1 MQCHAHRDLQ
11 DNYNAVGSTAAAVVS
26 IGTAASGTSITNHT
40 ERRSRLDRRQTQ
52 TGTLPFADRRGNQD
66 RRGNEE
72 EISSFQDV
80 PTHLNLLDH
89 GGVLVK
95 KRRRRAVVVASALVS
110 GTQLFAASGFAMALL
125 SLFGLGAGVMALFD
139 KVLAVIQPVS
149 QHLAP
154 LLKVA
159 QAQGLPVGDLAGM
172 LQKKLLPH
180 SLLRRWSFFAAAT
193 MFGRGSGSFWM
204 GATSFAALAVGLP
217 SVGADVL
224 AFSSGSLLLH
234 QAVRDALP
242 QILEYRYH
250 FAPDQIALRIGRAV
264 DFYQRS
270 ASLDPQKMTTNL
282 IDVGRLLA
290 RHHDTAQAI
299 GIKHQEHQ
307 THQAQITEEPLEV
320 MLHTL
325 PSFAKRAGQA
335 LVQEKKGEK
344 KQEKEQPH
352 TLEQSKEMLK
362 PISREMEREMQN
374 FAKSIYAHSQNR
386 TREHA

>member
-1 MQCHAHRDLQ
+1 MVMQHYAHHDPQ
-11 DNYNAVGSTAAAVVS
+11 KNYDSVESTAASVIS
-26 IGTAASGTSITNHT
+26 IGTAATGTSITNHT

-52 TGTLPFADRRGNQD
+52 SGTLPFAERRGNRD
-66 RRGNEE
+66 RRDDTA
-72 EISSFQDV
+72 EISSFQDI

-95 KRRRRAVVVASALVS
+95 KRRRRVILAASALVS

-149 QHLAP
+149 QHLTP

-159 QAQGLPVGDLAGM
+159 QAQGLPVDDLAGM
-172 LQKKLLPH
+172 LHKKLIPH
-180 SLLRRWSFFAAAT
+180 NLLRRWGFYAAAT

-204 GATSFAALAVGLP
+204 GATSLTSLALGLP
-217 SVGADVL
+217 SLGADIM

-250 FAPDQIALRIGRAV
+250 FAPDQIALRIGQAV
-264 DFYQRS
+264 DFYQKS
-270 ASLDPQKMTTNL
+270 TSLTPKKTIINL
-282 IDVGRLLA
+282 VDVGQALA
-290 RHHDTAQAI
+290 RHHDAAQTLDT
-299 GIKHQEHQ
+299 KHQQHIENELE
-307 THQAQITEEPLEV
+307 APLEA

-325 PSFAKRAGQA
+325 PSFAKRAGVA
-335 LVQEKKGEK
+335 LAQETKKEK
-344 KQEKEQPH
+344 TFEK
-352 TLEQSKEMLK
+352 SKEILK
-362 PISREMEREMQN
+362 PISQELEREMQN
-374 FAKSIYAHSQNR
+374 FAKNVYAHSHAR
-386 TREHA
+386 TREQA